1 MTAEPTS
8 NRRRASRIPHKARI
22 ILSGADVDGIN
33 FAEETETLTVSKH
46 GLAVRT
52 SYNVALGQEI
62 SVRTKDKNRVGQ
74 FEVVW
79 VGKADTP
86 DEGRIGLE
94 WVEPHRF
101 WGIEFPPDDWE
112 NE

>member
-1 MTAEPTS
+1 MPTEQAP
-8 NRRRASRIPHKARI
+8 NRRRASRIPHQVRI
-22 ILSGADVDGIN
+22 VLSGADVDGIS

-52 SYNVALGQEI
+52 SYHLPLGQEI

-79 VGKADTP
+79 IGKPGTS

-112 NE
+112 KD